1 MQSLR
6 PRRVWKPWT
15 LTIDMVEF
23 AIILSVL
30 AVILSVLVV
39 LYFLA
44 LRCRSGHKGLQ
55 ALKGWHYAH
64 RGLHGNSVPENS
76 MAAFRLAL
84 ENGYGIEFDV
94 HLMADGELA
103 VIHDASLKRTAG
115 EDVRIEDLTK
125 ADLDRY
131 QLEGTDEK
139 IPLFLDV
146 LKLYDGKAPLIIE
159 LKCERNNYAAL
170 SLAVCDALKGYHGT
184 YCLESFDPRVVNW
197 LKNNRPD
204 MIRGQ
209 LTENFLKSPTAAMP
223 WILKF
228 LLTTQLMNFLTLP
241 DFIAYKSAD
250 RKRLGNF
257 VCRRIWGAAGV
268 TWTVKSQEELDSVKK
283 EDWIPIFEGFRP

>member
-1 MQSLR
+1 
-6 PRRVWKPWT
+6 
-15 LTIDMVEF
+15 MVIF
-23 AIILSVL
+23 AVIVSVL
-30 AVILSVLVV
+30 AV
-39 LYFLA
+39 LYIFA
-44 LRCRSGHKGLQ
+44 LRCRSGHKGLK
-55 ALKGWHYAH
+55 ALKGWLYAH
-64 RGLHGNSVPENS
+64 RGLHGEGVPENS

-94 HLMADGELA
+94 HLMADGELT

-115 EDVRIEDLTK
+115 EDVCIEDLTK

-131 QLEGTDEK
+131 RLEETDEK

-146 LKLYDGKAPLIIE
+146 LKLYNGNAPLIIE
-159 LKCERNNYAAL
+159 LKCERNNFAAL
-170 SLAVCDALKGYHGT
+170 SKAVCDALAGYEGA

-209 LTENFLKSPTAAMP
+209 LTENFLKTPNSPLP

-241 DFIAYKSAD
+241 DFVAYKSAD

-257 VCRRIWGAAGV
+257 VCRKIWRATGV
-268 TWTVKSQEELDSVKK
+268 TWTVKSQKELDAVKK
-283 EDWIPIFEGFRP
+283 EGWLPIFEGFRP